1 MIQKGDKFICIKDV
15 MMDNDPNDIAYYKG
29 KVYICEEN
37 ECITD
42 EQGNIHHIWEE
53 HGNIENNN
61 VKDYFTR
68 VSEEFVSQESTSQKE
83 MINHPL
89 HYQGLEVNGTNVEC
103 IDAMEGLKG
112 WYNTAIFCELNAFK
126 YNWRVGEKDMIPQEL
141 GKIAWYGN
149 KAKELWNKAFRWI
162 YPKNGHKYAI
172 VNQGV
177 TRMKNPTTKEWTD
190 AIIYTDGKGFYVRE
204 ASEFNK
210 KFKLEE

>member
-1 MIQKGDKFICIKDV
+1 MEHFNKIIEALKAINSIITLSMEESIQKQLALANLMVMDKELAEIEKIQNYNKASTTSIK
-15 MMDNDPNDIAYYKG
+15 K
-29 KVYICEEN
+29 EES
-37 ECITD
+37 
-42 EQGNIHHIWEE
+42 
-53 HGNIENNN
+53 
-61 VKDYFTR
+61 K
-68 VSEEFVSQESTSQKE
+68 KE
-83 MINHPL
+83 MVNHPL

-112 WYNTAIFCELNAFK
+112 WYNTAIFCEFNAFK

-141 GKIAWYGN
+141 GKIAWYGD
-149 KAKELWNKAFRWI
+149 KAKELWNKALRWL

>member
-1 MIQKGDKFICIKDV
+1 MEHFNKIIEALKAINSIITLS
-15 MMDNDPNDIAYYKG
+15 M
-29 KVYICEEN
+29 EEN
-37 ECITD
+37 MQKQLALVNLRVMDKELAEIEKILNYTKASITP
-42 EQGNIHHIWEE
+42 IKEE
-53 HGNIENNN
+53 
-61 VKDYFTR
+61 
-68 VSEEFVSQESTSQKE
+68 ESKKE
-83 MINHPL
+83 MVNHPL

-141 GKIAWYGN
+141 GKIAWYGS
-149 KAKELWNKAFRWI
+149 KAKKLWQKALRWV

>member
-1 MIQKGDKFICIKDV
+1 MEHLEKAIESLKALDSIIILSMEEGLQKQCALVNLRILNKEIAELEKIQNYNKTSTASVKK
-15 MMDNDPNDIAYYKG
+15 
-29 KVYICEEN
+29 EEL
-37 ECITD
+37 
-42 EQGNIHHIWEE
+42 
-53 HGNIENNN
+53 
-61 VKDYFTR
+61 K
-68 VSEEFVSQESTSQKE
+68 KE
-83 MINHPL
+83 MVNHPS

-126 YNWRVGEKDMIPQEL
+126 YNWRVGEKDIIPQEL

-149 KAKELWNKAFRWI
+149 KAKELWNKALHWL

-177 TRMKNPTTKEWTD
+177 TRMKNPTTKEWID
-190 AIIYTDGKGFYVRE
+190 AIAYTDGKGFYVRE
-204 ASEFNK
+204 ASDFNK

>member
-1 MIQKGDKFICIKDV
+1 MEKLKKAIDKLSDAIDICTIRE
-15 MMDNDPNDIAYYKG
+15 DIDFTE
-29 KVYICEEN
+29 VYSNLIA
-37 ECITD
+37 
-42 EQGNIHHIWEE
+42 
-53 HGNIENNN
+53 
-61 VKDYFTR
+61 V
-68 VSEEFVSQESTSQKE
+68 QKE
-83 MINHPL
+83 VTELEKIQNYTKASITPIKEDPSKEMVNHPL

-141 GKIAWYGN
+141 GKIAWYGD
-149 KAKELWNKAFRWI
+149 KAKELRNKALRWL

-190 AIIYTDGKGFYVRE
+190 AIVYTDGKGFYVRE

>member
-1 MIQKGDKFICIKDV
+1 MEKLKKAIDKLSDAIDICAAREDIDFTEVYSNLIAVQKEVTELEKIQNYTKASITPIKE
-15 MMDNDPNDIAYYKG
+15 DP
-29 KVYICEEN
+29 
-37 ECITD
+37 
-42 EQGNIHHIWEE
+42 
-53 HGNIENNN
+53 
-61 VKDYFTR
+61 
-68 VSEEFVSQESTSQKE
+68 SKE

-141 GKIAWYGN
+141 GKISWYGN

-172 VNQGV
+172 VNQGAI
-177 TRMKNPTTKEWTD
+177 RMKNPTTKEWTD

-210 KFKLEE
+210 KFKLDK

>member
-1 MIQKGDKFICIKDV
+1 MEKLKKAIDKLSDAIDICTTREDFDFTEV
-15 MMDNDPNDIAYYKG
+15 YLNLIA
-29 KVYICEEN
+29 V
-37 ECITD
+37 
-42 EQGNIHHIWEE
+42 
-53 HGNIENNN
+53 
-61 VKDYFTR
+61 
-68 VSEEFVSQESTSQKE
+68 QKE
-83 MINHPL
+83 VAELEKIQNYNKASTTPIKKEELKKEMVNHPI

-103 IDAMEGLKG
+103 IDAMKELKG

-149 KAKELWNKAFRWI
+149 KAEELWKKALRWV

-177 TRMKNPTTKEWTD
+177 TRMKNPTTKEWID

>member
-1 MIQKGDKFICIKDV
+1 MERIKEAKKAIEGIRSVIISYMKEDLKQQYVLSKLNILESNIAELEKIQNYNKASTTPIK
-15 MMDNDPNDIAYYKG
+15 K
-29 KVYICEEN
+29 EEY
-37 ECITD
+37 E
-42 EQGNIHHIWEE
+42 
-53 HGNIENNN
+53 
-61 VKDYFTR
+61 KDM
-68 VSEEFVSQESTSQKE
+68 V
-83 MINHPL
+83 NHPL
-89 HYQGLEVNGTNVEC
+89 HYQGLEVSGTNVEC

-149 KAKELWNKAFRWI
+149 KAKELWNKALRWI

-177 TRMKNPTTKEWTD
+177 TRMKNPTNGEWVD

-204 ASEFNK
+204 ASDFNK

>member
-1 MIQKGDKFICIKDV
+1 MEHFNKIIEALKAINSIITLSMEESMQKQLALANLMVMDKELAEIEKILNYTKASITPIK
-15 MMDNDPNDIAYYKG
+15 
-29 KVYICEEN
+29 EE
-37 ECITD
+37 
-42 EQGNIHHIWEE
+42 
-53 HGNIENNN
+53 
-61 VKDYFTR
+61 
-68 VSEEFVSQESTSQKE
+68 ESKKE
-83 MINHPL
+83 MVNHPS

-141 GKIAWYGN
+141 GKIAWYGD
-149 KAKELWNKAFRWI
+149 KAKELWNKALRWL

-177 TRMKNPTTKEWTD
+177 TRMKNPNTKEWTD

-204 ASEFNK
+204 ASDFNS

>member
-1 MIQKGDKFICIKDV
+1 M
-15 MMDNDPNDIAYYKG
+15 
-29 KVYICEEN
+29 E
-37 ECITD
+37 
-42 EQGNIHHIWEE
+42 
-53 HGNIENNN
+53 
-61 VKDYFTR
+61 
-68 VSEEFVSQESTSQKE
+68 KE
-83 MINHPL
+83 MVNHPS

-141 GKIAWYGN
+141 GKIAWYGD
-149 KAKELWNKAFRWI
+149 KAKELWNKALRWL

-177 TRMKNPTTKEWTD
+177 TRMKNPTNGEWVD

-204 ASEFNK
+204 ASDFNK

>member
-1 MIQKGDKFICIKDV
+1 METKKKKWKEILDDLY
-15 MMDNDPNDIAYYKG
+15 N
-29 KVYICEEN
+29 
-37 ECITD
+37 
-42 EQGNIHHIWEE
+42 
-53 HGNIENNN
+53 
-61 VKDYFTR
+61 
-68 VSEEFVSQESTSQKE
+68 FVSCKELTELDKKYYFMQLDYLQQEIAELEKVSNYIKASTTPSKKE
-83 MINHPL
+83 MVNHPL

-103 IDAMEGLKG
+103 IEAMEGLKG

-149 KAKELWNKAFRWI
+149 KAKELWNKALHWI

-177 TRMKNPTTKEWTD
+177 TRMKNPTTKEWID